1 MPEGPKGMCLPRAT
15 TECWVFH
22 LYRSGSSARIN
33 LLFRVFFGSAR
44 YRRLRSVLVCLVWAT
59 KARRIKEI
67 SARERQKLTDSS
79 SPRAPPFERPW
90 PFAEVAGELE
100 QKFSP
105 TTDCAGTSTSVYDG
119 SMIPAQ
125 PIPVPTYIPHENVSW
140 VQLPAD
146 LQFYLDY
153 HRNHLDHHVY
163 FFRHR
168 CDHFLHTILPN
179 LALTYEPLLFSVVG
193 FAAFQMALKE
203 ASGKIEIFL
212 GYYNR
217 SVAGLRKS
225 LADGQAH
232 SETMI
237 LTILQLATFEVW
249 VQQSSRCSRLTQCRN
264 TWGTGGTC
272 WVIKRPPIGCSLN
285 YTQSTRSWAMKC
297 RELYYRG
304 IPASTFP
311 QG

>member
-1 MPEGPKGMCLPRAT
+1 MYLPRAT
-15 TECWVFH
+15 TECWVFYLH
-22 LYRSGSSARIN
+22 RSGPPARIK
-33 LLFRVFFGSAR
+33 LLFRVIFGSAR

-59 KARRIKEI
+59 KARRDKET

-90 PFAEVAGELE
+90 PVAEVAGELE
-100 QKFSP
+100 QRFLP
-105 TTDCAGTSTSVYDG
+105 TTDGTGTSPSVYG
-119 SMIPAQ
+119 GLMISAQ
-125 PIPVPTYIPHENVSW
+125 PTPVLGYVPHEAVSW
-140 VQLPAD
+140 AHLPAD

-168 CDHFLHTILPN
+168 CDYFLHTILPN
-179 LALTYEPLLFSVVG
+179 LALTFEPLLFSVVG

-203 ASGKIEIFL
+203 AGGQIENFL

-217 SVAGLRKS
+217 SVTGLRKS

-232 SETMI
+232 SDTMI

-249 VQQSSRCSRLTQCRN
+249 IQ
-264 TWGTGGTC
+264 
-272 WVIKRPPIGCSLN
+272 
-285 YTQSTRSWAMKC
+285 
-297 RELYYRG
+297 
-304 IPASTFP
+304 
-311 QG
+311 

>member
-1 MPEGPKGMCLPRAT
+1 MYLPRAT

-22 LYRSGSSARIN
+22 LYRSGSSPRIK
-33 LLFRVFFGSAR
+33 LLFRVIFGSAR
-44 YRRLRSVLVCLVWAT
+44 DRRLRNVLVCLIWTT
-59 KARRIKEI
+59 KARRIKET
-67 SARERQKLTDSS
+67 SARERQKLTNSS

-100 QKFSP
+100 QNFSP
-105 TTDCAGTSTSVYDG
+105 TTDSTGTSTSVFEG
-119 SMIPAQ
+119 LMTLAQ
-125 PIPVPTYIPHENVSW
+125 PTPFPGYIPHEAVSW
-140 VQLPAD
+140 VHLPAD

-168 CDHFLHTILPN
+168 CDYFLHTVLPA
-179 LALTYEPLLFSVVG
+179 LALTYEPLLFAIAG

-203 ASGKIEIFL
+203 AGGKIENFL

-249 VQQSSRCSRLTQCRN
+249 IQN
-264 TWGTGGTC
+264 H
-272 WVIKRPPIGCSLN
+272 
-285 YTQSTRSWAMKC
+285 
-297 RELYYRG
+297 RG
-304 IPASTFP
+304 AR
-311 QG
+311 G